1 MPDINI
7 TTDILAGFSGETV
20 EDFNDAYEFI
30 KSIEYGEMHV
40 FPYSPRPLTKAYSF
54 PNRVDEVTKKF
65 RVNQLLTLN
74 KANALKYREKFLGK
88 TLEVLIEKNIDGR
101 AFGHTSNYLEVEI
114 FDENIKANDIVKV
127 KIEKIGYP
135 VSRGVLENV

>member
-1 MPDINI
+1 MIV
-7 TTDILAGFSGETV
+7 G
-20 EDFNDAYEFI
+20 
-30 KSIEYGEMHV
+30 
-40 FPYSPRPLTKAYSF
+40 
-54 PNRVDEVTKKF
+54 
-65 RVNQLLTLN
+65 LLTLFPSRRTHCTWRGAAISLSSAAAFLLSTTRRETFIPPPVEPAHAPKN
-74 KANALKYREKFLGK
+74 IRINIIIKYPVKYKTNALKYREKFLGK

-114 FDENIKANDIVKV
+114 FDKNIKANDIVKV